1 MQLIPL
7 YEKVVILMKDKQEIK
22 SSGGIV
28 LQKDMSQ
35 LNTTTMI
42 GEVVAVGEGRLLSNG
57 DIRPLSVEVGD
68 EVLFTKMTGESYN
81 DGDND
86 YTIISESNILAIT
99 KRKENSDE

>member
-22 SSGGIV
+22 SAGGIV

-35 LNTTTMI
+35 LNTTTML
-42 GEVVAVGEGRLLSNG
+42 GEVVAVGEGRLLSDGNVK
-57 DIRPLSVEVGD
+57 PLLVKVGD

-81 DGDND
+81 DGEND
-86 YTIISESNILAIT
+86 YTIVSESSILGIT
-99 KRKENSDE
+99 KRKDN